1 LALEP
6 QTLAGAAPVE
16 RSGTLVAG
24 QRRAAAVL
32 RKAANRK
39 KRTSAQHFFLL
50 ALVIAL
56 RAPRQPQEAATK
68 GTPISTSC

>member
-1 LALEP
+1 LALET

-32 RKAANRK
+32 RKGGNLK
-39 KRTSAQHFFLL
+39 KRT
-50 ALVIAL
+50 
-56 RAPRQPQEAATK
+56 T
-68 GTPISTSC
+68 